1 MIGIAPVVKAVVVES
16 ATILRPRNVV
26 IKVRAIRALLNLK
39 TSMNAAM
46 VPLKAE
52 AHVVTLIFVEAAPI
66 VKRLAGGATSA
77 AATHASGVVTGLVT
91 I

>member
-1 MIGIAPVVKAVVVES
+1 VIGIAPVVKVVVMVL

-26 IKVRAIRALLNLK
+26 IKVRAIRVLNML
-39 TSMNAAM
+39 NAAM

-52 AHVVTLIFVEAAPI
+52 ARVVTLIFVKTAPI
-66 VKRLAGGATSA
+66 VKRLAGGALSA
-77 AATHASGVVTGLVT
+77 TAIYPSCAVRERKLVT